1 MPILVDF
8 NQVLI
13 ASVSV
18 AAGIHN
24 AELNPDMI
32 RHLFLNSILGYKKK
46 FGAKYGEVVI
56 CCDGGN
62 LWRKKGFP
70 YYKAKRAKNRAE
82 SPLDWEMIFD
92 TMNKLRSELDEFFPY
107 KVVHVNG
114 AEGDD
119 VIAVLVKYLQ
129 TNELVQRGLEEVP
142 EEILIVSADT
152 DFVQLQEYP
161 NVSQWTPMF
170 KKMIIEHN
178 PREYRFNKIIC
189 GDVGDGVPNIFSD
202 DDTLVVDGKRQK
214 PATAKKVQPILDA
227 CLNFMPIPSE
237 HSRNFDR
244 NKLMIDLVEYGT
256 PQDIVDEIIT
266 TYCSANVAPRNAL
279 LGYFMKFRLNNL
291 ASSLSQF

>member
-1 MPILVDF
+1 MICVDY
-8 NQVLI
+8 NQVLL
-13 ASVSV
+13 SGV
-18 AAGIHN
+18 AAGHSTFGSD
-24 AELNPDMI
+24 LNPDMI
-32 RHLFLNSILGYKKK
+32 RHMFLNSILGYKKK

-152 DFVQLQEYP
+152 DFVQLQEYT

-178 PREYRFNKIIC
+178 PREYRFNKIIR
-189 GDVGDGVPNIFSD
+189 GDVGDGVPSILAD
-202 DDTLVVDGKRQK
+202 DDTYINPSKRSPPLRKTLLADLVELCMHDK
-214 PATAKKVQPILDA
+214 PFPEKYEV
-227 CLNFMPIPSE
+227 NF
-237 HSRNFDR
+237 NR
-244 NKLMIDLVEYGT
+244 NKMMIDLVEHSIP
-256 PQDIVDEIIT
+256 PQIV
-266 TYCSANVAPRNAL
+266 ANILDMYKEAYVAPRSKML
-279 LGYFMKFRLNNL
+279 SYFMEHKLKNL
-291 ASSLSQF
+291 ASSISQF

>member
-1 MPILVDF
+1 MILVDY
-8 NQVLI
+8 NQVLLSAI
-13 ASVSV
+13 S
-18 AAGIHN
+18 AGHSTFGSD
-24 AELNPDMI
+24 LNPDMI
-32 RHLFLNSILGYKKK
+32 RHMFLNSILGYKKK

-62 LWRKKGFP
+62 LWRKRAFP

-92 TMNKLRSELDEFFPY
+92 TMNKLRSELAEFFPY

-119 VIAVLVKYLQ
+119 VIAVLVKYFQ
-129 TNELVQRGLEEVP
+129 TNDLVQRGLEEVP

-189 GDVGDGVPNIFSD
+189 GDVGDGVPSILAD
-202 DDTLVVDGKRQK
+202 DDTYINPSKRSPPLRKTLLADLVELCMHDK
-214 PATAKKVQPILDA
+214 PFPEKYEV
-227 CLNFMPIPSE
+227 NF
-237 HSRNFDR
+237 NR
-244 NKLMIDLVEYGT
+244 NKMMIDLVEHSIP
-256 PQDIVDEIIT
+256 PQIV
-266 TYCSANVAPRNAL
+266 ANILDMYKEAYVAPRSKML
-279 LGYFMKFRLNNL
+279 SYFMEHKLKNL
-291 ASSLSQF
+291 ASSISQF

>member
-1 MPILVDF
+1 MICVDY

-13 ASVSV
+13 SAIS
-18 AAGIHN
+18 AGHSTFGSD
-24 AELNPDMI
+24 LNPDMI
-32 RHLFLNSILGYKKK
+32 RHLFLNLILGYKKK

-62 LWRKKGFP
+62 LWRKKVFP

-119 VIAVLVKYLQ
+119 VIAVLVKYFQ

-244 NKLMIDLVEYGT
+244 NKLMIDLVDYGT